1 MMREIVEKGLASWG
15 LEAPEGALDRL
26 VRFGDQLMEK
36 NKVMDLTALREPEQ
50 VAVRHLLDSLALVR
64 FLELEGKKVL
74 DIGSGAGFP
83 AMPVKLWCPKWDI
96 TALDS
101 TAKRMDFVREAAAEQ
116 GIEMKAVAA
125 RAEEWCA
132 KNRGRFD
139 LVTSRAVAPL
149 NILCE
154 LSLPYVKM
162 GGLFAPMK
170 STTDAFGEE
179 LAAAKSAIAQLGGK
193 LEKQEEY
200 TLPVGSVH
208 QVLIIRKVKDTPPQF
223 PRRYSR
229 IKAKP
234 L

>member
-1 MMREIVEKGLASWG
+1 MKTILENGLRDWG
-15 LEAPEGALDRL
+15 MEVPEGAIDRL
-26 VRFGDQLMEK
+26 VRFGEQLMEK
-36 NKVMDLTALREPEQ
+36 NKVMDLTAVKEPDQ
-50 VAVRHLLDSLALVR
+50 VAVRHLLDSLALPR
-64 FLELEGKKVL
+64 FLDLEGKKVL

-96 TALDS
+96 TSLDS

-125 RAEEWCA
+125 RAEEWVA
-132 KNRGRFD
+132 KNRAKFD
-139 LVTSRAVAPL
+139 IVTSRAVAPL

-154 LSLPYVKM
+154 ISLPYVKM
-162 GGLFAPMK
+162 GGVFAPMK
-170 STTDAFGEE
+170 STTDAFQEE

-193 LEKQEEY
+193 LEKQQEY
-200 TLPVGSVH
+200 TLPDGSVH

>member
-1 MMREIVEKGLASWG
+1 MREILETGLRDWG
-15 LEAPEGALDRL
+15 LEAPEGAIDRL
-26 VRFGDQLMEK
+26 VRFGEQLMEK
-36 NKVMDLTALREPEQ
+36 NKVMDLTAVKEPDQ
-50 VAVRHLLDSLALVR
+50 VAVRHLLDSLALLR
-64 FLELEGKKVL
+64 FLDFEGKKVL

-83 AMPVKLWCPKWDI
+83 AMPVKLWCPNWDI

-101 TAKRMDFVREAAAEQ
+101 TAKRMDFVRESAAQQ

-125 RAEEWCA
+125 RAEEWVA
-132 KNRGRFD
+132 KNRAKFD
-139 LVTSRAVAPL
+139 IVTSRAVAPL

-154 LSLPYVKM
+154 LSLPYVKL
-162 GGLFAPMK
+162 GGTFAPMK
-170 STTDAFGEE
+170 STTEAFEAE

-193 LEKQEEY
+193 LEKQESY
-200 TLPVGSVH
+200 TLPDGSTH

>member
-1 MMREIVEKGLASWG
+1 MPNGLS
-15 LEAPEGALDRL
+15 
-26 VRFGDQLMEK
+26 VC
-36 NKVMDLTALREPEQ
+36 
-50 VAVRHLLDSLALVR
+50 
-64 FLELEGKKVL
+64 
-74 DIGSGAGFP
+74 I
-83 AMPVKLWCPKWDI
+83 
-96 TALDS
+96 
-101 TAKRMDFVREAAAEQ
+101 
-116 GIEMKAVAA
+116 
-125 RAEEWCA
+125 
-132 KNRGRFD
+132 
-139 LVTSRAVAPL
+139 
-149 NILCE
+149 ILIL

-179 LAAAKSAIAQLGGK
+179 LAAATSAIAQLGGK

-200 TLPVGSVH
+200 TLPDGSVH

>member
-1 MMREIVEKGLASWG
+1 MREILENGLRDWG
-15 LEAPEGALDRL
+15 MEAPEGAIDRL
-26 VRFGDQLMEK
+26 VCFGQQLMEK
-36 NKVMDLTALREPEQ
+36 NKVMDLTAVKEPDQ

-64 FLELEGKKVL
+64 ILDFEGKKVL

-83 AMPVKLWCPKWDI
+83 AMPAKLWCPKWDI

-101 TAKRMDFVREAAAEQ
+101 TAKRMDFVREAAAQQ

-139 LVTSRAVAPL
+139 IVTSRAVAPL

-154 LSLPYVKM
+154 LSLPYVKL
-162 GGLFAPMK
+162 GGVFAPMK
-170 STTDAFGEE
+170 STTDAFQEE

-193 LEKQEEY
+193 LEKQESY
-200 TLPVGSVH
+200 TLPDGSTH
-208 QVLIIRKVKDTPPQF
+208 QVLIIRKVKDTPAQF

>member
-1 MMREIVEKGLASWG
+1 MREILETGLRDWG
-15 LEAPEGALDRL
+15 LEAPEGAIDRL
-26 VRFGDQLMEK
+26 VRFGEQLMEK
-36 NKVMDLTALREPEQ
+36 NKVMDLTAVKEPDQ
-50 VAVRHLLDSLALVR
+50 VAVRHLLDSLALLR
-64 FLELEGKKVL
+64 FLDFEGKKVL

-83 AMPVKLWCPKWDI
+83 AMPVKLWCPNWDI

-101 TAKRMDFVREAAAEQ
+101 TAKRMDFVREAAAQQ

-125 RAEEWCA
+125 RAEEWVA
-132 KNRGRFD
+132 KNRAKFD
-139 LVTSRAVAPL
+139 IVTSRAVAPL

-154 LSLPYVKM
+154 LSLPYVKL
-162 GGLFAPMK
+162 GGAFAPMK
-170 STTDAFGEE
+170 STTEAFEAE
-179 LAAAKSAIAQLGGK
+179 RAAAKSAIAQLGGK
-193 LEKQEEY
+193 LEKQESY
-200 TLPVGSVH
+200 TLPDGSTH